1 MTLVRQ
7 QQETPNMRIW
17 LSYTTAC
24 FAVEWTARGEGPY
37 EVPEDGDFL
46 FFGCTE
52 ENLGS
57 DKTIWVSSET
67 QKAVAALY
75 HAAKAKGRALC
86 AGDIQRES
94 GEDGIYAA
102 LRALTGNAQAFDA
115 ARAAVDPRNE
125 RCYCYPVGQEILA
138 RMGIE
143 VISHVTVRKET

>member
-24 FAVEWTARGEGPY
+24 FAVEWAAKGEGPY

-52 ENLGS
+52 ENVGRDPDLR
-57 DKTIWVSSET
+57 VSSET

-102 LRALTGNAQAFDA
+102 LRDLTGNATAFDA
-115 ARAAVDPRNE
+115 ARAVVDPRSE
-125 RCYCYPVGQEILA
+125 RRYTYPIAEEILA

-143 VISHVTVRKET
+143 AIPNVIRKET